1 MCGLASDPK
10 EALLS
15 FKLELVNLKLRF
27 ELFNL
32 HASVQTEVAVETPHA
47 SIKQLIEVDVAIVAL
62 DPHLE
67 QYFFHLVISGLRW
80 QADRQRKL
88 PEEVDQLLFSE
99 FDAATLGGS
108 EEDPGLEED
117 VLVVLVLLDRVV
129 RRNVV
134 QIELLDDNQNKQ
146 IQHHVLNHQH
156 EDYVK
161 GGRQRNATVLVG
173 SATRQSLVAV
183 VDEHIPVF
191 TRCNHEQ
198 QKEALPEVIEV
209 PEFIDHVASLDLRK
223 EEHCQNREYEQ
234 CKHQQQEHIG

>member
-1 MCGLASDPK
+1 M
-10 EALLS
+10 S
-15 FKLELVNLKLRF
+15 FQLELVNLELCL

-32 HASVQTEVAVETPHA
+32 HAAVQAKVSVETPHA
-47 SIKQLIEVDVAIVAL
+47 SVEQLIEVDVAIVAL

-67 QYFFHLVISGLRW
+67 QYFLHLVISGLRR
-80 QADRQRKL
+80 QADRERQL

-156 EDYVK
+156 EHNVK
-161 GGRQRNATVLVG
+161 GGRHRNATVLAR
-173 SATRQSLVAV
+173 SAARQSLVAV
-183 VDEHIPVF
+183 VD
-191 TRCNHEQ
+191 
-198 QKEALPEVIEV
+198 
-209 PEFIDHVASLDLRK
+209 
-223 EEHCQNREYEQ
+223 
-234 CKHQQQEHIG
+234 